1 MTSHWKHRD
10 PAAPAAGW
18 SEFAIEWHEWNAT
31 MLPEIDDSS
40 TGNFTGEELADH
52 IGTKETSGKADLP
65 VSPKTPSAKP
75 HCGPEHCSGTTPL
88 DLLRPWAS
96 PARESGMDVG
106 KADKWVPDPQAS
118 EKPVTRTV
126 IIPSS
131 E

>member
-75 HCGPEHCSGTTPL
+75 H
-88 DLLRPWAS
+88 
-96 PARESGMDVG
+96 
-106 KADKWVPDPQAS
+106 
-118 EKPVTRTV
+118 
-126 IIPSS
+126 
-131 E
+131 